1 MDYRLQA
8 GKPTWYVSQPHRST

>member
-8 GKPTWYVSQPHRST
+8 GKPTWYVSQPPRST